1 MTTVS
6 RLVLA
11 GALTSI
17 GAAASAQTALDAT
30 FSLGYSNSSS
40 DIADYSTTSLG
51 IATDIALTDA
61 FSIEAD
67 LDFARLD
74 LDDVA
79 GTDVD
84 ESLDLQRF
92 ALAPRYRLENGL
104 VLGAYVQRAS
114 LDIDELVGG
123 TDDLEA
129 DSYGLTLGYEAGG
142 LDVEGYIGQT
152 DTDPEL
158 PDVDINDLGFRAD
171 YEISDALS
179 VGGLFARTTLDQEGG
194 PIEVDLDTLGVA
206 GAYDITPAFSV
217 FGGLGSFDASGT
229 PLAGSS
235 MALGVGYDLNNV
247 GQLPPVTVSLELART
262 TVEIGPS
269 SDAEDEIDTIRLG
282 LSIPLGEG
290 ASDVPLNSATS
301 SFGGADRTALPSA
314 IFGGL

>member
-1 MTTVS
+1 MTKVS

-51 IATDIALTDA
+51 IATDIRLTDA

-123 TDDLEA
+123 SDDLEA

-142 LDVEGYIGQT
+142 LGVEGYVGQT

-158 PDVDINDLGFRAD
+158 PDVDITDLGFRAD
-171 YEISDALS
+171 YEMSDDLS
-179 VGGLFARTTLDQEGG
+179 VAGLFARTTLDEEGG
-194 PIEVDLDTLGVA
+194 SGEVDLDTLGVA

-229 PLAGSS
+229 PFAGSS
-235 MALGVGYDLNNV
+235 MALGVSYDLNNV

-262 TVEIGPS
+262 TVEIGAS
-269 SDAEDEIDTIRLG
+269 SEAEDEIDTIRLG

-301 SFGGADRTALPSA
+301 SFGGDDRTALPSA